1 MPKPV
6 PQPDPIAALHIGLSS
21 AVAPPATGTLAR
33 LDFGAASGR
42 GAAAHSSTGALRL
55 RLPLA
60 PLLDAAAHEVWRVQ
74 AAVSTGQRDAIHW
87 ARGGGWLV
95 AALELD
101 EAAHGGIE
109 AAAAAAYAA
118 LHAFQATQPER
129 HVLRVWNYF
138 ADINAGTG
146 DVERYKLFCAG
157 RSRGLGD
164 GFVGAYPA
172 ATAIGHHDPV
182 RGLIVYW
189 LACVQPGTRVEN
201 PRQLSAW
208 RYPRQYGPTAPSF
221 ARGMRLPNGA
231 LAISGTASIVGHT
244 SLHAGDFSAQL
255 QESLANIEALLGAAG
270 MPAGF
275 DAHAPL
281 KVYLR
286 HAEDLPALR
295 ATLARRLPATT
306 PLQIVLGDVCRAE
319 LLVEIDG
326 WRGLSRA

>member
-1 MPKPV
+1 MRQFLA
-6 PQPDPIAALHIGLSS
+6 QPDPIASLHIGLS
-21 AVAPPATGTLAR
+21 AAAAPLAPGTLLR
-33 LDFGAASGR
+33 LDFGAIPSH
-42 GAAAHSSTGALRL
+42 GAAAHPDTDAQGALRI
-55 RLPLA
+55 RLPLI
-60 PLLDAAAHEVWRVQ
+60 PLADVALHEFWHVQ
-74 AAVSTGQRDAIHW
+74 AAVASGRCDAIRW
-87 ARGGGWLV
+87 ARGGGWLA

-101 EAAHGGIE
+101 ESEHGGIE

-118 LHAFQATQPER
+118 LRAFQATQPER
-129 HVLRVWNYF
+129 HVLRVWNYL

-146 DVERYKLFCAG
+146 DIERYKLFCAG

-172 ATAIGHHDPV
+172 ATAIGHRDPT

-189 LACVQPGTRVEN
+189 LASTRPGTRVEN

-208 RYPRQYGPTAPSF
+208 RYPRQYGPTAPGF
-221 ARGMRLPNGA
+221 ARGMRLPDGA
-231 LAISGTASIVGHT
+231 LAISGTASIVGHA
-244 SLHAGDFSAQL
+244 SLHAGDFNAQL
-255 QESLANIEALLGAAG
+255 QESLANIEALLDAAD

-286 HAEDLPALR
+286 HAQDLPALR
-295 ATLARRLPATT
+295 AVLARRLPPTT
-306 PLQIVLGDVCRAE
+306 PLQILLGDVCRAE

-326 WRGLSRA
+326 WRTA